1 MRHKRNESLLR
12 RLMRRITGRTERTT
26 IGKYSMCRPV
36 PETVSLVDD
45 DDDLMALARA
55 LYPERYNTTKG
66 VEQK

>member
-1 MRHKRNESLLR
+1 MRHKRNESRLR

-26 IGKYSMCRPV
+26 IEKHSMRRPV
-36 PETVSLVDD
+36 PETVSLVDT

>member
-1 MRHKRNESLLR
+1 MRHKRNESWLS

-26 IGKYSMCRPV
+26 IGKHSMCRPV

-55 LYPERYNTTKG
+55 LYHERNNATKG
-66 VEQK
+66 GGQK